1 MINNPVPLSAQT
13 IDLLKQLGTATVYE
27 AQGAFGALD
36 SGIKP
41 LSPTMKM
48 VGPAFTIDMRP
59 ADNLMIHYALLH
71 ARPGDVLVIECKGFM
86 EAGVWGDVLTTQ
98 AMTLGLAGIV
108 VNGAV
113 RDAQAIVD
121 LHFPAFARGLSIKGT
136 GKHQPGAI
144 NIPVTIGD
152 CVIHPG
158 DIVIGDRDGVVI
170 VPPATLDHAISQSVA
185 REEKESRFKTAIEQ
199 GATTAELMHLAETFR
214 RFHLE

>member
-1 MINNPVPLSAQT
+1 MMNNAVLLSTET
-13 IDLLKQLGTATVYE
+13 ISLLKKLGAATVYE

-41 LSPTMKM
+41 LSPDMKM
-48 VGPAFTIDMRP
+48 VGPAFTLDMRP
-59 ADNLMIHYALLH
+59 GDNLLLHYALLH
-71 ARPGDVLVIECKGFM
+71 ANPGDVLVVDCKGFM

-98 AMTLGLAGIV
+98 AMTLELAGIL

-113 RDAQAIVD
+113 RDAQTIID
-121 LHFPAFARGLSIKGT
+121 LQFPTFARGLSIKGT
-136 GKHQPGAI
+136 SKLQPGEINVPVAI
-144 NIPVTIGD
+144 GG

-170 VPPATLDHAISQSVA
+170 VPPATLEIAIAHSIA
-185 REEKESRFKTAIEQ
+185 REEKEISIKNAIKN